1 MDQRS
6 DDIRQD
12 IESTRAALDEKLDTL
27 ETKARQTFD
36 LKHQVAERPWL
47 ALGAALAAGFVVGN
61 MGGEEEQ
68 RWHGQPVT
76 TTDYNQHAIYT
87 PPARQEKSSVDSFIS
102 QFDDEIEMIKG
113 AALSALTNFLH
124 DSIRAYLP
132 AMGNYLNAPDRA
144 SNRMPSTATNVS
156 YRAGAGTAGFDSPP
170 VTSSQLSN
178 AEAGGTASYYPP
190 GSPGVETRDYVK
202 TYRPPSETEQERAV
216 GDEMRY

>member
-36 LKHQVAERPWL
+36 LKYQVAERPWI
-47 ALGAALAAGFVVGN
+47 ALGAAVAAGFVVGN
-61 MGGEEEQ
+61 MGGDEEQ

-76 TTDYNQHAIYT
+76 TTDYNQHATYT
-87 PPARQEKSSVDSFIS
+87 APARQEKSSVDSLYS

-113 AALSALTNFLH
+113 VALSALTNFLH

-132 AMGNYLNAPDRA
+132 AMGNYLNA
-144 SNRMPSTATNVS
+144 SNRPSDRTPSTTTNAS
-156 YRAGAGTAGFDSPP
+156 YRAGAGKTGFDSPP

-178 AEAGGTASYYPP
+178 AEAGGSASYYPP
-190 GSPGVETRDYVK
+190 GSTGADARDYVK
-202 TYRPPSETEQERAV
+202 TYHPPDATERERAV
-216 GDEMRY
+216 GDETRY

>member
-36 LKHQVAERPWL
+36 LKYQVAERPWI
-47 ALGAALAAGFVVGN
+47 ALGAAVAAGFVVGN
-61 MGGEEEQ
+61 MGGDEEQ

-76 TTDYNQHAIYT
+76 TTDYNQHATYT
-87 PPARQEKSSVDSFIS
+87 APARQEKSSVDSLFS

-132 AMGNYLNAPDRA
+132 AMGNYQRLKPPIRPDA
-144 SNRMPSTATNVS
+144 
-156 YRAGAGTAGFDSPP
+156 FD
-170 VTSSQLSN
+170 
-178 AEAGGTASYYPP
+178 
-190 GSPGVETRDYVK
+190 
-202 TYRPPSETEQERAV
+202 
-216 GDEMRY
+216 GDERIVSDWSQQDWLRLAADDEQPALERRGGRLRLLLSARLDWGGCARLRQDLPPARRDRT